1 MANAKVAITAE
12 NKMSKG
18 LLQSKKDMMK
28 FQQSV
33 QKIGSTLKTAFAV
46 TSVTVGLKKLGD
58 AFASAFKDFNE
69 AERKYK
75 QLRITL
81 GDGSAYDSV
90 TKNIQKLSKLTLSSK
105 DDIESMVSELAG
117 LGKSADEVNMIS
129 DAAVALSNVTGKDL
143 NTSMTALL
151 NTFSGTTTTLK
162 KMGLDVSDLTK
173 DELANGAAV
182 QLVIDKYY
190 DLSKAMAEDDSTQHI
205 QNMKNNLGDM
215 KQVVGDFVNFTI
227 TPLLAD
233 LDVFT
238 ENLLTNLNNF
248 VQNLK
253 VVISNFPEI
262 MSRLGKALGEAMS
275 NLFSIDGIK
284 NLIEGVYR
292 NIILKLQLVG
302 NAVANLAEGVH
313 GVLSL
318 AIEGVGNY
326 AMYWITGVA
335 DRMGIDISEVINS
348 IGKWLL
354 ESPVGQVVDNVVTTA
369 VNGIRLVG
377 ALIKNV
383 PEMIKLVCTNAG
395 TIISNLWTTIK
406 NSFFSTIKALS
417 DNLAQTLDRIN
428 FPQLFE
434 NLKVNVSNFFGR
446 IGAWFSAVGDIAKD
460 TFRYIGDILKATFSW
475 DSIKTMFTTLFK
487 NIGIIASTTFN
498 TIFQTI
504 PSMISSLFEGIGKW
518 IAYMAVHLKN
528 TLLEA
533 IQGFINSAGEKL
545 QGTWFGKVFGL
556 GDKLASVDLNI
567 DRSGENNLK
576 AAASDSFSNIGS
588 GFQKAITN
596 AIDAAH
602 TIAENNQ
609 AVSDLYANI
618 EGIAAFNPQ
627 YEELAAEIKDSGAI
641 VDLLNN
647 VSDTLGDKI
656 VDNSQ
661 EWKDIG
667 KQFSALLNPVFEK
680 FTAENSE
687 TIGQTM
693 AKWTA
698 KSSDEYYE
706 AAKKNFKDIGSFL
719 KDWGQTFLGDLS
731 TDWDAVAE
739 SVKTSFGDVFGDSF
753 EDFVDWF
760 KPFIYERLPKPSG
773 TSTGSNSSGSSGS
786 GSGGDDDEKV
796 KTFLDNAAAAVGKW
810 TSDKFGFTSDQGSAF
825 GSNIISNVTASLGTA
840 GELMSE
846 LATNMATMGPIL
858 GAIATALKYVLEG
871 FSETLGPMLE
881 DFVQGGLE
889 PLRELGRVIGDIL
902 LPIFDVLMPLVEES
916 MTSLMGL
923 FDTIGVVLK
932 PLISFIS
939 SALIP
944 VIAVL
949 TVSLKVME
957 PVIKILGKA
966 LVTVTGTFEYIGQ
979 ALRHWVATLLNWLA
993 SINLMGWKPFEG
1005 LHTSDP
1011 GAPGDFLK
1019 YINNKYSQVDA
1030 AYATTA
1036 AATTSGTSVSTAVS
1050 SAGYQGATHVT
1061 INIYQQAPVVG
1072 DNGMRAFASMIRDE
1086 FEALDYYGVGA

>member
-105 DDIESMVSELAG
+105 GDIESMVSELAG
-117 LGKSADEVNMIS
+117 LGKSADEVNMIA

-190 DLSKAMAEDDSTQHI
+190 DLSKAMAEDDSMQHI

-227 TPLLAD
+227 APLLAD

-284 NLIEGVYR
+284 NLVEGVYR

-302 NAVANLAEGVH
+302 NAAANLVEGIQ

-318 AIEGVGNY
+318 AIEGAGNY

-335 DRMGIDISEVINS
+335 NKLGIDISEVINS
-348 IGKWLL
+348 IGRWLTD
-354 ESPVGQVVDNVVTTA
+354 SQIGKIVDSLLTKII
-369 VNGIRLVG
+369 NGVKLIG
-377 ALIKNV
+377 ALIRNIPQIVKIVVSNIGTILSSLLTNIPKAIGQMFVGLGHKVVWFVTKAKNDLMEGIEDV
-383 PEMIKLVCTNAG
+383 INGIGDKIQSTWLGKFLGIGEGMANFDIGVNRSSENRHATNAS
-395 TIISNLWTTIK
+395 IAFSNMK
-406 NSFFSTIKALS
+406 
-417 DNLAQTLDRIN
+417 
-428 FPQLFE
+428 
-434 NLKVNVSNFFGR
+434 G
-446 IGAWFSAVGDIAKD
+446 
-460 TFRYIGDILKATFSW
+460 Y
-475 DSIKTMFTTLFK
+475 
-487 NIGIIASTTFN
+487 
-498 TIFQTI
+498 
-504 PSMISSLFEGIGKW
+504 
-518 IAYMAVHLKN
+518 
-528 TLLEA
+528 
-533 IQGFINSAGEKL
+533 
-545 QGTWFGKVFGL
+545 
-556 GDKLASVDLNI
+556 
-567 DRSGENNLK
+567 
-576 AAASDSFSNIGS
+576 FSNIGDDL
-588 GFQKAITN
+588 KPMLDE
-596 AIDAAH
+596 ID
-602 TIAENNQ
+602 
-609 AVSDLYANI
+609 
-618 EGIAAFNPQ
+618 
-627 YEELAAEIKDSGAI
+627 K
-641 VDLLNN
+641 LL
-647 VSDTLGDKI
+647 SPT
-656 VDNSQ
+656 
-661 EWKDIG
+661 
-667 KQFSALLNPVFEK
+667 FEK
-680 FTAENSE
+680 FVADNSTTLGE
-687 TIGQTM
+687 TLAT
-693 AKWTA
+693 WSA
-698 KSSDEYYE
+698 KSSDEYFE

-719 KDWGQTFLGDLS
+719 KDWGNTFLGDLS
-731 TDWDAVAE
+731 TDWDAVAN
-739 SVKTSFGDVFGDSF
+739 SLKTTFGDVFGDSF

-773 TSTGSNSSGSSGS
+773 TSTGTNTGS
-786 GSGGDDDEKV
+786 GSGGGDDDEDTKV

-810 TSDKFGFTSDQGSAF
+810 TSDKFGFSSDQGSAF
-825 GSNIISNVTASLGTA
+825 GTSVLGNVTESLGTA
-840 GELMSE
+840 GQLMSE

-858 GAIATALKYVLEG
+858 GAIATALKYVFEG
-871 FSETLGPMLE
+871 FAETLGPTLE
-881 DFVQGGLE
+881 SFVEYGLE
-889 PLRELGRVIGDIL
+889 PLREIGRVIGDIL
-902 LPIFDVLMPLVEES
+902 LPIFDTLMPLVQES
-916 MTSLMGL
+916 MTSLIGL

-939 SALIP
+939 SALSP

-1011 GAPGDFLK
+1011 GAPGDFVK
-1019 YINNKYSQVDA
+1019 YINSKYSQVDA